1 MIVNIK
7 NVICLVGKRFD
18 LVIKLLATLFIICL
32 FSDYLY
38 EAYNINII
46 EFNPILPLLNNTGYA
61 TESRVLL
68 FIGLYLFY
76 MEFSYILFLEFLL
89 IAYMLEGLTHW
100 LGEKGYIESSSK
112 FSVCI
117 ISYSR
122 FISNQSFDLVVLSM
136 LGILCI
142 GGCCYILAMF
152 NHIGY
157 IIAPELYVSAFER
170 INPMSGILS
179 FSGTLFNQVHYEWIQ
194 MTVKFCKYVIYG
206 LFVSIGLYISF
217 YIDIKKQRKTF
228 SKRYIKNG
236 SL

>member
-1 MIVNIK
+1 MIANIK

-46 EFNPILPLLNNTGYA
+46 EFNPILPQIIQVILQKVEFAFYWLIP
-61 TESRVLL
+61 
-68 FIGLYLFY
+68 FIWNFPIYFFG
-76 MEFSYILFLEFLL
+76 ILL

-142 GGCCYILAMF
+142 GGCYYILAMF

-179 FSGTLFNQVHYEWIQ
+179 FSGTLLNQVHYEWIQ
-194 MTVKFCKYVIYG
+194 MTVKCCKYVVYG
-206 LFVSIGLYISF
+206 LCIYWFYISF
-217 YIDIKKQRKTF
+217 YIDIKKRRKTF

>member
-1 MIVNIK
+1 MIANIK
-7 NVICLVGKRFD
+7 NIICLVGKRFD

-46 EFNPILPLLNNTGYA
+46 EFNPILPQIIQVILQKIEFA
-61 TESRVLL
+61 
-68 FIGLYLFY
+68 FY
-76 MEFSYILFLEFLL
+76 WLIPFTWSFPICFFGILL
-89 IAYMLEGLTHW
+89 IAYMLEALTHW
-100 LGEKGYIESSSK
+100 LGKKGYIDSCSK
-112 FSVCI
+112 LSICI

-136 LGILCI
+136 LVILCI
-142 GGCCYILAMF
+142 GGCYYILAMF

-157 IIAPELYVSAFER
+157 IIAPEMYVSAFER

-179 FSGTLFNQVHYEWIQ
+179 FSEGLLKQAHYEWIQ

-206 LFVSIGLYISF
+206 LYIYWFYISF
-217 YIDIKKQRKTF
+217 YIDIKRQRKTF
-228 SKRYIKNG
+228 RK
-236 SL
+236 

>member
-1 MIVNIK
+1 MIANIK

-46 EFNPILPLLNNTGYA
+46 EFNPILPQIIQVILQKVEFAFYWLIP
-61 TESRVLL
+61 
-68 FIGLYLFY
+68 FIWNFPIYFFG
-76 MEFSYILFLEFLL
+76 ILL

-142 GGCCYILAMF
+142 GGC
-152 NHIGY
+152 
-157 IIAPELYVSAFER
+157 
-170 INPMSGILS
+170 
-179 FSGTLFNQVHYEWIQ
+179 
-194 MTVKFCKYVIYG
+194 
-206 LFVSIGLYISF
+206 
-217 YIDIKKQRKTF
+217 
-228 SKRYIKNG
+228 
-236 SL
+236 